1 MGSLDICSLGKILK
15 SSCLVG
21 RHRKFYKTE
30 VDDITLQELEL
41 LKVKTRTDSSPF
53 MRGMRSHVHASTH
66 TKVFRRVMSHMRK

>member
-1 MGSLDICSLGKILK
+1 MGRLDICSLGKILK

-41 LKVKTRTDSSPF
+41 LNVKTRTDSRPF
-53 MRGMRSHVHASTH
+53 HERHAITCACIHTH
-66 TKVFRRVMSHMRK
+66 KSV